1 MNNTHRNSVRYR
13 ACRTC
18 ALIGLGILSL
28 GLSPRVP
35 AADNLIDALKAG
47 QFDVDLRYRF
57 EHVDDDSPK
66 VLKDAEAS
74 TLRTALGY
82 RTGLFRGFG
91 AYLQMEDVRVL
102 GPERYN
108 DGGANALSQYATVV
122 DPPGTELNQGYLSYA
137 GWRSWRLRVGR
148 EEWVLDDQRFIGD
161 VGWRQNHQSYDLV
174 RGSYRGLADTVL
186 DYAYVWNVNRIFGQ
200 DNPNP
205 LLRHFAMHSQLLH
218 ASWTGSGWGRL
229 SAYGYLLDFAA
240 APALS
245 TQTWGL
251 RFSGEH
257 ALRGGWSAQYGAE
270 YAKQLDY
277 AANPHAI
284 DADYALGELGLE
296 YRLGAWLQS
305 VGAKL
310 SYEWLSGDGGTSV
323 LQTPLATGHAFQGW
337 ADKFLTT
344 PADGIRDAYATL
356 SAQVLGAKL
365 MAVYH
370 DFRADHGGY
379 RYGHEVD
386 VLLLRRFRTHYT
398 VGFKYAGYTADRN
411 ALNVAR
417 NPGQNTDITKY
428 WAFAQVKF

>member
-1 MNNTHRNSVRYR
+1 MNSLQCRPRHRRLIRIGTAV
-13 ACRTC
+13 AA
-18 ALIGLGILSL
+18 ALLAIGTPLAH
-28 GLSPRVP
+28 
-35 AADNLIDALKAG
+35 AADNLVDAVKDG
-47 QFDVDLRYRF
+47 HFDLDMRYRF
-57 EHVDDDSPK
+57 EHVDDDNPK

-82 RTGLFRGFG
+82 RTGLFEGFG
-91 AYLQMEDVRVL
+91 AYVQMEDVRVI

-108 DGGANALSQYATVV
+108 DGGANGLTQYATVV

-137 GWRSWRLRVGR
+137 GWKAALLRVGR
-148 EEWVLDDQRFIGD
+148 EQFALDDQRFIGD
-161 VGWRQNHQSYDLV
+161 VNWRQNNQTYDLA
-174 RGSYRGLADTVL
+174 RLSYRGFADTTL
-186 DYAYVWNVNRIFGQ
+186 GYAYVWNVNRIFGQ

-205 LLRHFAMHSQLLH
+205 LLRRFAMHSHLLH
-218 ASWTGSGWGRL
+218 ASWTGSGWGTL
-229 SAYGYLLDFAA
+229 IAYGYLLDFAR

-251 RFSGEH
+251 RFVGEH
-257 ALRGGWSAQYGAE
+257 SLHARWALHYTAE

-277 AANPHAI
+277 AANPDSV
-284 DADYALGELGLE
+284 DANYALGELGLE
-296 YRLGAWLQS
+296 YRPGGWLQS
-305 VGAKL
+305 VEAKL
-310 SYEWLSGDGGTSV
+310 SYEWLSGNGGTSV

-344 PADGIRDAYATL
+344 PPDGIRDTYATL

-365 MAVYH
+365 MGVYH

-386 VLLLRRFRTHYT
+386 VLLLRTFRKHYT

-417 NPGQNTDITKY
+417 NPGQDTDVTKY
-428 WAFAQVKF
+428 WAFAQLRF